1 MNLKNKLFYLSNSQY
16 GGWVSFSYHLSKIL
30 KENHV
35 IKVKDTFKGGGQF
48 YGDIQYKNIKKN
60 AINNFSNP
68 IILAVDKAHYE
79 LLKYFN
85 DATIIIHDP
94 TELSPEVLE
103 FAKKNRVITIRET
116 VHKLLNKIGIENV
129 FLKHP
134 FYKYPKYVLDKKYNR
149 SLSRVDFDKNTDIIC
164 KANNLGSDI
173 EIYGYK
179 NHIYYFH
186 KLKDLGFDKYYK
198 GYYSRNLN
206 DISKLY
212 AETRYLV
219 DMSTIK
225 NDGGGTQYTFLEA
238 EYHDCGLI
246 LHKNW
251 CNVFNSVYKHGENC
265 YAVSN
270 EKELIEALKQKR
282 LTSNLIPT
290 DIENNLWK
298 RIQI

>member
-1 MNLKNKLFYLSNSQY
+1 MILKNKLFYLSNSQY
-16 GGWVSFSYHLSKIL
+16 GGWVSFSYHLAKIL
-30 KENHV
+30 NNDHV

-48 YGDIQYKNIKKN
+48 YGDIQYKNIKKS
-60 AINNFSNP
+60 AIHNFTNP

-79 LLKYFN
+79 LLKHFKN
-85 DATIIIHDP
+85 ATIIIHDP
-94 TELSPEVLE
+94 TELSPEVLQ
-103 FAKKNRVITIRET
+103 FAKINNVVTIRET
-116 VHKLLNKIGIENV
+116 VHKILNKMGIENV

-134 FYKYPKYVLDKKYNR
+134 FFKYPKYDLEKKYNR

-164 KANNLGSDI
+164 KANNVGADI

-186 KLKDLGFDKYYK
+186 KLKELGFDKYYK

-212 AETRYLV
+212 AETKYLV

-251 CNVFNSVYKHGENC
+251 CNVSNSVYKHGINC

-270 EKELIEALKQKR
+270 EQELMDALKLKR
-282 LTSNLIPT
+282 LKSNLIPT
-290 DIENNLWK
+290 DEENDLWK

>member
-1 MNLKNKLFYLSNSQY
+1 MILKNKLFYLSNSQY

-30 KENHV
+30 GEDHV
-35 IKVKDTFKGGGQF
+35 IKVKDTFQGGGQF
-48 YGDIQYKNIKKN
+48 YGDIKYKNIKKS
-60 AINNFSNP
+60 AIHNFNNP

-79 LLKYFN
+79 LLKYFKN
-85 DATIIIHDP
+85 ATIIIHDP
-94 TELSPEVLE
+94 TELSPEVLQ
-103 FAKKNRVITIRET
+103 FAQKNKVITIRQT
-116 VHKLLNKIGIENV
+116 VHNILRKMRIENI

-134 FYKYPKYVLDKKYNR
+134 FYKYPKYNLDKKYNR

-164 KANNLGSDI
+164 KANNIGAGI

-186 KLKDLGFDKYYK
+186 KLKDLGFDQYYK

-212 AETRYLV
+212 AETKFLV

-238 EYHDCGLI
+238 EYHGCGLI
-246 LHKNW
+246 LHQNW
-251 CNVFNSVYKHGENC
+251 CNVAHSVYHNEVNC

-270 EKELIEALKQKR
+270 EKELLGALQKKR
-282 LTSNLIPT
+282 LVTNLIPNDT
-290 DIENNLWK
+290 ENNLWK
-298 RIQI
+298 TITI

>member
-1 MNLKNKLFYLSNSQY
+1 MILKNNLFYLSNSQY
-16 GGWVSFSYHLSKIL
+16 GGWVSFSYHLAKIL
-30 KENHV
+30 NDQHV

-48 YGDIQYKNIKKN
+48 YGDIKYKNIKKS
-60 AINNFSNP
+60 AIHNFTTP
-68 IILAVDKAHYE
+68 IILAVDKAHYD
-79 LLKYFN
+79 LLKYFK

-94 TELSPEVLE
+94 TELSAEVIE
-103 FAKKNRVITIRET
+103 FAKNNRVVTIRET
-116 VHKLLNKIGIENV
+116 VHKLLNKLGIDNV

-134 FYKYPKYVLDKKYNR
+134 FYKYPKYDLDKKYNR

-164 KANNLGSDI
+164 KANNIGADI

-186 KLKDLGFDKYYK
+186 KLKELGFDKYYK

-251 CNVFNSVYKHGENC
+251 CNVANSVYKHGQNC

-270 EKELIEALKQKR
+270 EQELIDALKQKR

-290 DIENNLWK
+290 DIENDLWK

>member
-1 MNLKNKLFYLSNSQY
+1 MILQNKLFYLSNSQY

-30 KENHV
+30 NEDHV

-48 YGDIQYKNIKKN
+48 YGDVKYKNIKKS
-60 AINNFSNP
+60 AIYNFNNP

-79 LLKYFN
+79 LLKYFK

-94 TELSPEVLE
+94 TELSSEVLE
-103 FAKKNRVITIRET
+103 FIKSNRVITIRET
-116 VHKLLNKIGIENV
+116 VHKLLNKIGVKNM

-134 FYKYPKYVLDKKYNR
+134 FYKYPKYSLDKKYNR
-149 SLSRVDFDKNTDIIC
+149 SLARVDFDKNTDIIC
-164 KANNLGSDI
+164 KANNLGANI
-173 EIYGYK
+173 EIYGHK

-186 KLKDLGFDKYYK
+186 KLKQLGFDKYYK
-198 GYYSRNLN
+198 GYYSKNLN

-212 AETRYLV
+212 SETRYLV

-246 LHKNW
+246 LHKKW
-251 CNVFNSVYKHGENC
+251 CNVLNSVYKNGENC

-270 EKELIEALKQKR
+270 EEELLDALKQKR
-282 LTSNLIPT
+282 LTSGLLPT
-290 DIENNLWK
+290 DSENDLWK
-298 RIQI
+298 KIQI

>member
-1 MNLKNKLFYLSNSQY
+1 MILKNKLFYLSNSQY

-30 KENHV
+30 NEDHV
-35 IKVKDTFKGGGQF
+35 LKVKNTFKGGGQF
-48 YGDIQYKNIKKN
+48 YGDVKYKNIKKT
-60 AINNFSNP
+60 AIYNFTNP

-79 LLKYFN
+79 LLKYFK

-94 TELSPEVLE
+94 TELSTEVLK
-103 FAKKNRVITIRET
+103 FAKNNKVITIRET
-116 VHKLLNKIGIENV
+116 VHELLNNMGIKNV
-129 FLKHP
+129 FFKHP
-134 FYKYPKYVLDKKYNR
+134 FYKYPKYNLDKKYNR

-164 KANNLGSDI
+164 KANNLGADV

-186 KLKDLGFDKYYK
+186 KLKELEFDKYYK
-198 GYYSRNLN
+198 GYYSKNLN

-212 AETRYLV
+212 AATKYLV

-225 NDGGGTQYTFLEA
+225 KDGGGTQYTFLEA

-251 CNVFNSVYKHGENC
+251 CNVPNSSYIHGENC

-270 EKELIEALKQKR
+270 EIELLNALQQK
-282 LTSNLIPT
+282 TKKSNLLPNNF
-290 DIENNLWK
+290 ENNLWK
-298 RIQI
+298 SIQI

>member
-1 MNLKNKLFYLSNSQY
+1 MILKNKLFYLSNSQY

-30 KENHV
+30 NEDHV

-48 YGDIQYKNIKKN
+48 YGDVKYKNIKKS
-60 AINNFSNP
+60 AIYNFNNP

-79 LLKYFN
+79 LLKYFK

-94 TELSPEVLE
+94 TELSPEVLQ
-103 FAKKNRVITIRET
+103 FAKTNRVITIRET
-116 VHKLLNKIGIENV
+116 VHKILNKMGIENV

-134 FYKYPKYVLDKKYNR
+134 FYKYPKYDLDKKYNR

-186 KLKDLGFDKYYK
+186 KLKELGFDKYYK

-251 CNVFNSVYKHGENC
+251 CNVINSVYKHGENC

-270 EKELIEALKQKR
+270 EKELIDALKLKR

-290 DIENNLWK
+290 DIENDLWK

>member
-1 MNLKNKLFYLSNSQY
+1 MILKNKLFYLSNSQY

-30 KENHV
+30 NEDHV
-35 IKVKDTFKGGGQF
+35 IKVKDTFKGGSQF
-48 YGDIQYKNIKKN
+48 YGDVKYKNIKKS
-60 AINNFSNP
+60 AIHNFTNP

-79 LLKYFN
+79 LLKYFK

-94 TELSPEVLE
+94 TELSSEVLQ
-103 FAKKNRVITIRET
+103 FAKTNRVITIRET
-116 VHKLLNKIGIENV
+116 VHRILNKMGIENV

-134 FYKYPKYVLDKKYNR
+134 FYKYSKYDLNKKYNR

-164 KANNLGSDI
+164 KANNIGANI

-186 KLKDLGFDKYYK
+186 KLKELGFDKYYK

-251 CNVFNSVYKHGENC
+251 CNVANSIYKHRENC

-270 EKELIEALKQKR
+270 EKELLDALKQKK

-290 DIENNLWK
+290 NAENDLWK
-298 RIQI
+298 KIQI